1 MTISAIAPSPGPTP
15 LPSSIQSPSPSREPA
30 TVMPAAAQAPRPAEQ
45 VRDAVREAVALE
57 QEKKAAEVT
66 PQQAS
71 VALDEIN
78 QSLQLASIGVRFEFD
93 REARTMITKVVD
105 VQSGEMI
112 RQMPNEEVVRVSKML
127 GQLQGLLVSEKA

>member
-1 MTISAIAPSPGPTP
+1 MTISATSPSPGPV
-15 LPSSIQSPSPSREPA
+15 QSPIPSPGREPA

-45 VRDAVREAVALE
+45 VRDAVMEAVALE

>member
-1 MTISAIAPSPGPTP
+1 
-15 LPSSIQSPSPSREPA
+15 
-30 TVMPAAAQAPRPAEQ
+30 
-45 VRDAVREAVALE
+45 
-57 QEKKAAEVT
+57 
-66 PQQAS
+66 
-71 VALDEIN
+71 
-78 QSLQLASIGVRFEFD
+78 VRFEFD

>member
-1 MTISAIAPSPGPTP
+1 
-15 LPSSIQSPSPSREPA
+15 
-30 TVMPAAAQAPRPAEQ
+30 MPAAAQAPRPAEQ
-45 VRDAVREAVALE
+45 VRDAVMEAVTLE

>member
-1 MTISAIAPSPGPTP
+1 MTVSVITPNPGSAPSPM
-15 LPSSIQSPSPSREPA
+15 PSFVAGREPA
-30 TVMPAAAQAPRPAEQ
+30 MGAAAAPQAARPAEQ
-45 VRDAVREAVALE
+45 MRDAAALE
-57 QEKKAAEVT
+57 QEKKAADVT

-93 REARTMITKVVD
+93 KEARTMITKVVD